1 MELQT
6 ALGGQARPLSGRER
20 PIDLVHLSR
29 MTLGDRGVE
38 REVLALFSRQGPL
51 LLSRMRQVEA
61 NGDPAGVKAIA
72 HALKGSASGLGAWH
86 VAKAA
91 TAVEAADDAKDLT
104 TALEALDTAL
114 QDACGLIKDLL
125 LPQ

>member
-6 ALGGQARPLSGRER
+6 AAGGAARPQSGRER
-20 PIDLVHLSR
+20 PIDLVHLAR

-51 LLSRMRQVEA
+51 LLVRMRQVEA
-61 NGDPAGVKAIA
+61 SGDRAGVKALA

-91 TAVEAADDAKDLT
+91 TAVEAADDARHLT
-104 TALEALDTAL
+104 AALEALDAAL
-114 QDACGLIKDLL
+114 QGACGLIKDLL
-125 LPQ
+125 QPQ